1 MKKLAVL
8 FFGFAMSVTTLFAN
22 NDLEKGKEEARAT
35 LRTEIIK
42 LLGNYRVEE
51 TTTAEVSFMINRKGE
66 IVVLSVESENED
78 LENYVKAAL
87 NYQSVEKTIAKRMK
101 VYKLPLKMVKA

>member
-8 FFGFAMSVTTLFAN
+8 FFVFAMSATMTFAN
-22 NDLEKGKEEARAT
+22 NDIDKRKKQGT
-35 LRTEIIK
+35 SLRTEIVK
-42 LLGNYRVEE
+42 LLGNYKVEQTE
-51 TTTAEVSFMINRKGE
+51 TAEVSFMINRKGE
-66 IVVLSVESENED
+66 IIVLSVESQNED

-87 NYQSVEKTIAKRMK
+87 NYHSVKKTVAKRMK